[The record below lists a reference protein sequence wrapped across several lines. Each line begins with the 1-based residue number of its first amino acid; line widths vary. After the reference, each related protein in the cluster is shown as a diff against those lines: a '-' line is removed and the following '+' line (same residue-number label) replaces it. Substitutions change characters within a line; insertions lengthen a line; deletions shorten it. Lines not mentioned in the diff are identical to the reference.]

1 MAPRTR
7 RSQRGGLSGRANPA
21 RNENVAPLPT
31 PSTVMVTS
39 SVNTVGPIRDTAR
52 LNNPMRGKSKTRRNK
67 LCVSPLQAGDK
78 RTLSSIDPTT
88 SMPQASGSKR
98 SRIVGT
104 SQSRPMPLM
113 MAPESEMVNQH
124 ESDGGAIKG
133 KGKQVE
139 VQHAPSFDSG
149 RADTTTTREWS
160 VENFPVPEVDGHDGL
175 TDFEDE
181 DEEQLVDLALKHP
194 ARFAETMATERAT
207 WNGTGG
213 IDVSRPMVLRLGPG
227 ASSSATPVPTTPTP
241 MPSPRTRLAEPRLR
255 QSTASPGTS
264 GSATPVPPTPMPS
277 PQTRL
282 AEPRLRQSTA
292 SPGTSGSATPVPI
305 TPTPMPSPRTHLAE
319 LSVETPSPTEAPT
332 RCATP
337 ESPVVTR
344 SDTDLVFVNDS
355 TRLLLKYQHPII
367 RTIVQKAIE
376 NLRATL
382 VFQDAFPDGSV
393 AFAFSKD
400 ALSAAAVSHKLGGG
414 IVQRR
419 LEVDDEYAAKLV
431 SLPRARISLIRA
443 EVKERCY
450 AIVLGGFFSMA
461 SAHDIAQVVEKQ
473 LSAYTYTFPCVL
485 RTNGMVRRSQPYRN
499 DRIIAVVRD
508 VYFTG
513 GELHLGL
520 NSNIFSQLIKVPTG
534 RCAPPSG
541 VFSERIHGRL
551 SRPREYLKAHP
562 GESR

>member
-1 MAPRTR
+1 
-7 RSQRGGLSGRANPA
+7 
-21 RNENVAPLPT
+21 
-31 PSTVMVTS
+31 
-39 SVNTVGPIRDTAR
+39 
-52 LNNPMRGKSKTRRNK
+52 
-67 LCVSPLQAGDK
+67 
-78 RTLSSIDPTT
+78 
-88 SMPQASGSKR
+88 MPQASGSKR
-98 SRIVGT
+98 ARIVGT

-149 RADTTTTREWS
+149 RADTTTTRELS
-160 VENFPVPEVDGHDGL
+160 VENFPIPEVDGHDGL

-227 ASSSATPVPTTPTP
+227 ASSSVTPVPTTPTP

-513 GELHLGL
+513 GGTSFGAQFEHLFPTYQGADGKVNREVPISMVAL
-520 NSNIFSQLIKVPTG
+520 VATALYATLYEWRTGAHLPAEFSQNAYMDVYQGHVNTLKHILENREGAFHTMMSDIYTRASWPIGNFGV
-534 RCAPPSG
+534 APS
-541 VFSERIHGRL
+541 FAIADINLDEL
-551 SRPREYLKAHP
+551 E
-562 GESR
+562 E